1 MTKKGDESMA
11 MVLTEADEIE
21 LVHLI
26 KNVVEKNV
34 EHVENK
40 DGYGQARQIRE
51 LIRRIQ
57 KIELIKGS
65 PASTIPQGLRET
77 MTYLMNESISDY
89 LPALSENLDE
99 DYREETAL
107 DEDFCLTPT
116 LSTFMTEYD
125 AHEQIQKHIIWLRD
139 KIIALGE
146 NELYEIC
153 RFFFCAEN
161 TYDTRK
167 KLIRKMTTAKIP
179 ASWHED
185 ILQKFYVQTTS
196 MEGTVDF
203 CCYCGELMSDQ
214 HLHRSEVCRHFYQE
228 NGEQTVLSKTFKGS
242 DALYRLDP
250 QVVRSIV
257 IPNLGEQRLRDRL
270 LAHPKVLEVEMYPYF
285 DSYDLKVRTATQTYW
300 LDVKDYKMAGA
311 LVYYFKREQAQAKKL
326 ANPQREEVKASNVY
340 LIVPKHRVQMSK
352 RDYLTKLRAGLGKVQ
367 IKAKSEDEFIQQFLD

>member
-1 MTKKGDESMA
+1 MA
-11 MVLTEADEIE
+11 MFLTEADEIE

-26 KNVVEKNV
+26 KNVIEKNV
-34 EHVENK
+34 EHVENE

-57 KIELIKGS
+57 KIELVKGAPVS
-65 PASTIPQGLRET
+65 RIPQGLRDV
-77 MTYLMNESISDY
+77 MAYLSEESICDY

-107 DEDFCLTPT
+107 DDYRLTPT
-116 LSTFMTEYD
+116 LSAFITEYD
-125 AHEQIQKHIIWLRD
+125 AHEQIQKHIVWLRD

-146 NELYEIC
+146 NQLYEVC

-161 TYDTRK
+161 SYDTHK
-167 KLIRKMTTAKIP
+167 NLIRKMIKAKIP

-185 ILQKFYVQTTS
+185 ILQKFYIQTTS
-196 MEGTVDF
+196 IEGSLDF
-203 CCYCGELMSDQ
+203 CRYCGELMSDD

-228 NGEQTVLSKTFKGS
+228 NGTQEVLTKTFKGN

-285 DSYDLKVRTATQTYW
+285 DSYDLKVRTASQTYW

-311 LVYYFKREQAQAKKL
+311 LVYYFKREPAQARKL
-326 ANPQREEVKASNVY
+326 ANPQREDVKASNVY
-340 LIVPKHRVQMSK
+340 LIVPKHRIQMSK
-352 RDYLTKLRAGLGKVQ
+352 KDYLSKLKAGLVNVQ